1 MATNSYKVLG
11 QIAGTTSLTDLYSVP
26 NGFRA
31 FASVLAL
38 CNQSTTT
45 ASVRVAVRPAA
56 QSIAPKHYILY
67 DAYVNSSDT
76 LNLTLGLSLGPLD
89 IVSVSSSQTSVS
101 ALLSGSELVID
112 ATTVASV
119 YNIATAASVGMVR
132 PDNTSISVTSGILS
146 LIPGGS
152 FTAAT
157 TSNLGAVRPDNT
169 SLVVTSGIISASIAN
184 ASVLGIV
191 KPDGTSILV
200 TSGVISAN
208 INIQTGSASVLGIV
222 KPDGTSILVTSGV
235 ISANVTNNVKTFCN
249 WYYSGGI
256 VINSSSNVSSITYNG
271 VGNYTINFKVPL
283 PTANYVVVCSM
294 GDSLPASPPSYPSY
308 IQIGTKTVSS
318 VIIYT
323 GQPLSNIRTNFNS
336 VDYPENNMVIFN

>member
-208 INIQTGSASVLGIV
+208 
-222 KPDGTSILVTSGV
+222 
-235 ISANVTNNVKTFCN
+235 VTNNVKTFCN